1 MLITEPDQL
10 IPPASSDIAL
20 AWFSSPLYEA
30 PALSLQQAQAVLASW
45 RSLFRSLG
53 SEIENAKKQAPPEL
67 VASLT
72 QELHITVMKTMQEQ
86 YQNLLAGSIGPVQ

>member
-1 MLITEPDQL
+1 MRKRDR
-10 IPPASSDIAL
+10 IPAMTPNEAL
-20 AWFSSPLYEA
+20 FSAFAAAICQAIVGNVIEMRA
-30 PALSLQQAQAVLASW
+30 ALLVLEQRGLLS
-45 RSLFRSLG
+45 G